1 MEAPSWRG
9 NDGFL
14 CVLSWAQPAGQAAAA
29 LGLGEQWVS
38 LGWGHEQ
45 GTRLWGCELH
55 PDTTPGSSCKP
66 LMLHLLS
73 LSA

>member
-9 NDGFL
+9 NDAFL

-45 GTRLWGCELH
+45 GTRL
-55 PDTTPGSSCKP
+55 
-66 LMLHLLS
+66 
-73 LSA
+73 